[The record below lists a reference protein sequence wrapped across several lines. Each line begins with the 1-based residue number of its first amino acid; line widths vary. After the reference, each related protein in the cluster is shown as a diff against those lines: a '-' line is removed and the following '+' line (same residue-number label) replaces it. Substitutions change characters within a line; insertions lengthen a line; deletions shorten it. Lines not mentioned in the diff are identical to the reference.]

1 MLCDCC
7 ALASSSLLFGFFRFL
22 FLVPFGWLV
31 CWSVDLFHA
40 YVHMCI
46 CAELSLAL
54 ACSAERNISENR
66 EREVGGRA
74 CAKVLLRAASISA
87 FVAKNDMIG

>member
-1 MLCDCC
+1 MLLPPPLYS
-7 ALASSSLLFGFFRFL
+7 LAFFVFVFGA
-22 FLVPFGWLV
+22 VWLV
-31 CWSVDLFHA
+31 GWFVGPLIFSM
-40 YVHMCI
+40 HMCI